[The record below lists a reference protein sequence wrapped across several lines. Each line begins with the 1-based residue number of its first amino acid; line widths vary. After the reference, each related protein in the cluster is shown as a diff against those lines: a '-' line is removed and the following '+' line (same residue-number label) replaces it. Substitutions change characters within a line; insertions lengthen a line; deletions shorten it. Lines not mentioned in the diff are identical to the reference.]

1 MRANGSLSP
10 QITKEEL
17 DDYDGGPAVPAFQ
30 LQLKMA
36 PSFSPKALEQRVG
49 FVGITPKNSFITI
62 TKEPMFEGMYLS
74 SYKSLNKQ
82 SDFFPALTSHRKEIV
97 ETSHSRS
104 SSSTYTD
111 IPAGSD
117 TTPHCALTT
126 RMLTMRTTNI

>member
-1 MRANGSLSP
+1 MRENGLLSP

-97 ETSHSRS
+97 ETSHLRS

-117 TTPHCALTT
+117 TT
-126 RMLTMRTTNI
+126 